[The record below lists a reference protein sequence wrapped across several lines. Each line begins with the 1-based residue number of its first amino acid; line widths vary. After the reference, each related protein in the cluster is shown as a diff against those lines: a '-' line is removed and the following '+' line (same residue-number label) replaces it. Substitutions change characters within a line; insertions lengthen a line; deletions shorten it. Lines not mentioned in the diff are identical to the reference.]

1 MSKQKEGIDGLHIGN
16 EMARCQSDQTK
27 VLLENSEHH
36 TSATHTA
43 GALKAMVFIFIV
55 AVCYGLRSLRL
66 PAAAD
71 AVCEKGV
78 LAGHSI
84 CLVAGLLQA
93 PQIHCGVATVLH
105 SWHKT

>member
-1 MSKQKEGIDGLHIGN
+1 MNGLHIGN
-16 EMARCQSDQTK
+16 EMARCQSAIIE

-36 TSATHTA
+36 TSATDTA
-43 GALKAMVFIFIV
+43 GALKAMVFVFIV

-78 LAGHSI
+78 LAGYSI
-84 CLVAGLLQA
+84 RLVAGLL
-93 PQIHCGVATVLH
+93 
-105 SWHKT
+105 